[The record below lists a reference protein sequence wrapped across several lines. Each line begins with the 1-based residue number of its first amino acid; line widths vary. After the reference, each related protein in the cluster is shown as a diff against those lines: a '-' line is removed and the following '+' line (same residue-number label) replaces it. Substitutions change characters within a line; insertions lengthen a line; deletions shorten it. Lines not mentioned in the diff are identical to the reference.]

1 MQGEPFTSQSWIQ
14 FDPSSRKISMFP
26 MVFTEAAVS
35 EIKSK
40 LAYIDVLV
48 TVLLRGLPN
57 DASQQLVPFEITF
70 EISN

>member
-1 MQGEPFTSQSWIQ
+1 
-14 FDPSSRKISMFP
+14 MFP